1 MLPLEETLVSLR
13 RPSWELKTCSVYP
26 VMMPFWSCVGG
37 GAQESVTLVLV
48 EVTRLRLTGGLVGT
62 GYIHVTSPALLHK
75 VPLTRLWHPHQVWR
89 TVGTRK
95 TNSVC

>member
-62 GYIHVTSPALLHK
+62 GWEIY
-75 VPLTRLWHPHQVWR
+75 
-89 TVGTRK
+89 
-95 TNSVC
+95 

>member
-1 MLPLEETLVSLR
+1 MLPLEEMVVSVTRLC
-13 RPSWELKTCSVYP
+13 SKLKTWSVYP

>member
-13 RPSWELKTCSVYP
+13 GPCWELNTWSVYP

-48 EVTRLRLTGGLVGT
+48 EVTRLKLTGELVGT
-62 GYIHVTSPALLHK
+62 GWEIY
-75 VPLTRLWHPHQVWR
+75 
-89 TVGTRK
+89 
-95 TNSVC
+95 